1 MKSVDLTANFIAK
14 QILKKELQ
22 AGPEKM
28 IPGMEHL
35 SCNDRL
41 RDLGLFIHSNHS
53 PDHKAVVTLDVPAL
67 FPEK

>member
-41 RDLGLFIHSNHS
+41 RELGLFS
-53 PDHKAVVTLDVPAL
+53 L
-67 FPEK
+67 EKIKL